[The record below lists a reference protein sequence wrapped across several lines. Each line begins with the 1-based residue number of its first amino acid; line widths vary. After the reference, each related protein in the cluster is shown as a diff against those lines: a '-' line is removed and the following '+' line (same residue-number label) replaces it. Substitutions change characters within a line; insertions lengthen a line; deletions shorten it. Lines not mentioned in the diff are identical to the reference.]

1 MTYKGK
7 VYFVTANTQSLN
19 KNILYSQTDAKEM
32 CTSAKAQIVGTP
44 ENDNEETAIIELLQA
59 IAKQVG
65 SRLLAYAACSREQC
79 GAYVVRPNKERALFR
94 SVNRR
99 KKNAFLALCERG
111 ESSINTILG
120 PCPST

>member
-7 VYFVTANTQSLN
+7 VYFVTASTPSLN

-32 CTSAKAQIVGTP
+32 CTSADAQIVGTP
-44 ENDNEETAIIELLQA
+44 ENDNKKTAILDLLQP
-59 IAKQVG
+59 IAEKVG
-65 SRLLAYAACSREQC
+65 SLLAWAACSREKC
-79 GAYVVRPNKERALFR
+79 GAYIVRPNKGKALFKP
-94 SVNRR
+94 VNRR

-120 PCPST
+120 PCPGT